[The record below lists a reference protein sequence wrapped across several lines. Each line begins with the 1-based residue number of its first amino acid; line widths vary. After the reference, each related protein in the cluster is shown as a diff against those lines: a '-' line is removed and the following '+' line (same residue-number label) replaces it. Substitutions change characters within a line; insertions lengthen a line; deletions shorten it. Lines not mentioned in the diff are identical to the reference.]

1 VSAEET
7 GTESAGGGGGPRGT
21 GNEFAG
27 NSGGLLSGLT
37 TGNPPAKS
45 TTTAFNTVRS
55 DQLEGK
61 VALVTGGGNGIGAGV
76 ARRLAEGGAK
86 VVLADID
93 DAAGQGLADE
103 LGAMF
108 VHCDVTRLE
117 DNEAMVA
124 AAVERHGR
132 LDLVCLNA
140 GIASGCGLR
149 EDFDIKRYRLAM
161 GVNLD
166 GVVFGMHAALPAL
179 LAGGGGTIVATAS
192 MAGIVGIPSDP
203 IYAAN
208 KHAVVGLVRSLGQ
221 DLEPLGV
228 KVQGLC
234 PSFADTAILG
244 EGRAVLEEIG
254 FPILDVSVVVDTF
267 VQLLDSD
274 STGECWFVI
283 PGRES
288 QPFAFRRAPGP
299 RA

>member
-1 VSAEET
+1 MSAE
-7 GTESAGGGGGPRGT
+7 GT

-37 TGNPPAKS
+37 AGSPRAKD
-45 TTTAFNTVRS
+45 TAAFNTVRS
-55 DQLEGK
+55 DRLEGK
-61 VALVTGGGNGIGAGV
+61 VALITGGGNGIGAGV
-76 ARRLAEGGAK
+76 ARRLAAGGARI
-86 VVLADID
+86 VLADID
-93 DAAGQGLADE
+93 DTAGQSLADE
-103 LGAMF
+103 LGATY
-108 VHCDVTRLE
+108 VHCDVTQLE
-117 DNEAMVA
+117 ENEAAVA
-124 AAVERHGR
+124 TAVERYGR
-132 LDLVCLNA
+132 LDLAFLNA

-166 GVVFGMHAALPAL
+166 GVVFGAHAAIPAL

-192 MAGIVGIPSDP
+192 MAGIVGIPGDP

-244 EGRAVLEEIG
+244 ESKAVLEQIG
-254 FPILDVSVVVDTF
+254 FPILDVPAVVDTF

-274 STGECWFVI
+274 GTGECWFVI

-288 QPFAFRRAPGP
+288 QPFTFRRAPGP